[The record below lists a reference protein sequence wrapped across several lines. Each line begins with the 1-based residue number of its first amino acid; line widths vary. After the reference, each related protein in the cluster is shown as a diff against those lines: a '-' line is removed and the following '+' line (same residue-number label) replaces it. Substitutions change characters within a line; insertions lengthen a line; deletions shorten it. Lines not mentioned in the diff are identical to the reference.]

1 MGAAKQRG
9 TFEQRKALAEEKEQ
23 KRLVELAAYLEAK
36 KQAMTP
42 EERKKQRDDAY
53 AAAVIASALEMWS
66 GRK

>member
-9 TFEQRKALAEEKEQ
+9 TFEQRKALAEEREQ
-23 KRLVELAAYLEAK
+23 KRLAEIEAK

-42 EERKKQRDDAY
+42 EERKKRMDDAY
-53 AAAVIASALEMWS
+53 ASALIASAFEMWS